1 MLTVET
7 LALPSEMVAESVLNK
22 IQQNNL
28 APGSSEQE
36 DITQLP
42 MVFTVFVREYF
53 TNLIFIFS
61 KFMQKSKFQH
71 FYCNISVM
79 SKGRVH
85 LLSLIPDCNLL

>member
-53 TNLIFIFS
+53 TNLISYFLNSCKNQNFNTSTIIF
-61 KFMQKSKFQH
+61 
-71 FYCNISVM
+71 
-79 SKGRVH
+79 
-85 LLSLIPDCNLL
+85 L